1 MSESILKKLEKPSE
15 KMIRS
20 GIENGFSN
28 VETIRLSKKLDQL
41 LNDYQMQNNK
51 KFNDYTIKNWC
62 DKTLNRSNHKTRY
75 LFL

>member
-1 MSESILKKLEKPSE
+1 MSESILRKLERTRE

-41 LNDYQMQNNK
+41 LNTYQLQNSSEM
-51 KFNDYTIKNWC
+51 NDYSIKL
-62 DKTLNRSNHKTRY
+62 DLMKH
-75 LFL
+75 

>member
-1 MSESILKKLEKPSE
+1 MSESILKKLERTRE

-41 LNDYQMQNNK
+41 LNTYQLQNTTEMNE
-51 KFNDYTIKNWC
+51 YSIKL
-62 DKTLNRSNHKTRY
+62 DLMKH
-75 LFL
+75 

>member
-1 MSESILKKLEKPSE
+1 MSESILKKLEKTRE

-41 LNDYQMQNNK
+41 LNTYQLQNGNEM
-51 KFNDYTIKNWC
+51 NEYSINIDLIK
-62 DKTLNRSNHKTRY
+62 H
-75 LFL
+75 

>member
-1 MSESILKKLEKPSE
+1 MSESILKKLEITRE

-41 LNDYQMQNNK
+41 LNDYQMQNNHN
-51 KFNDYTIKNWC
+51 FNDYSIKNYFNE
-62 DKTLNRSNHKTRY
+62 TLNRSKSI
-75 LFL
+75 

>member
-1 MSESILKKLEKPSE
+1 MTESILKKLEKTRE

-41 LNDYQMQNNK
+41 LNAYQMQNNHDTK
-51 KFNDYTIKNWC
+51 KEYSRNIELIKQ
-62 DKTLNRSNHKTRY
+62 
-75 LFL
+75 

>member
-1 MSESILKKLEKPSE
+1 MNMNFTKGGWCMSESILKKLEKTRE

-41 LNDYQMQNNK
+41 LNDYQMQNNQS
-51 KFNDYTIKNWC
+51 FNDYSVKN
-62 DKTLNRSNHKTRY
+62 
-75 LFL
+75 

>member
-1 MSESILKKLEKPSE
+1 MSESILKKLEKTRE

-41 LNDYQMQNNK
+41 LNTYQLQNGNEM
-51 KFNDYTIKNWC
+51 NEYSINVDLIK
-62 DKTLNRSNHKTRY
+62 H
-75 LFL
+75 

>member
-1 MSESILKKLEKPSE
+1 MSESILKKLEKTRE

-41 LNDYQMQNNK
+41 LNTYQLQNVKEMNEYSI
-51 KFNDYTIKNWC
+51 NIDLIK
-62 DKTLNRSNHKTRY
+62 H
-75 LFL
+75 

>member
-1 MSESILKKLEKPSE
+1 MSESILKKLEKTRE

-41 LNDYQMQNNK
+41 LNTYQLQNV
-51 KFNDYTIKNWC
+51 NDMNEYSINIDLIKQ
-62 DKTLNRSNHKTRY
+62 
-75 LFL
+75 